1 MDLNYS
7 TTNLFPTIIHQFDV
21 NDFDEIKD
29 DLIKYAYIK
38 RHNDAGHIISPQ
50 SLGHLIHNTPAKSLV
65 G

>member
-29 DLIKYAYIK
+29 DLIKYAYILK
-38 RHNDAGHIISPQ
+38 HNDV
-50 SLGHLIHNTPAKSLV
+50 LRL
-65 G
+65 